1 MYIVVKGERVSE
13 FYLRGEWVFPI
24 VVHGREDSFSGER
37 NNTSSELLVDIDNGQ
52 SRKLKFDDRIDF

>member
-1 MYIVVKGERVSE
+1 MLLCFLLEC
-13 FYLRGEWVFPI
+13 VFPI